1 MTRRRNLRNR
11 RKYLSFYYDCR
22 VSCTSIEEKAKA
34 EYDKVNEGMEE
45 FNNKMKAIADDKAE
59 KSKKQ
64 KKILK

>member
-1 MTRRRNLRNR
+1 MTRVDNV
-11 RKYLSFYYDCR
+11 YSSYYDCR

-64 KKILK
+64 KKILIFLL